1 MNQTSFDKDKIR
13 ILLLEGV
20 HASAVESFHAAGY
33 RNVEQRRE
41 ALTGDALAAALA
53 DAHMVGIRSRTQ
65 LTPTALAEA
74 RRLIAIGCFCIGT
87 NQVALDD
94 AMVRGIPVFN
104 APFSNTRSVAELV
117 LAEAVLLL
125 RGIPEKLA
133 HLKQGRW
140 QKSATASFEIR
151 GKRLGVIG
159 YGNIGSQ
166 LGVMAEALGMH
177 VVFYDVVKKLNL
189 GNAVQLD
196 SLDELLAT
204 SDVVTL
210 HVPASAGTRN
220 LIGARQIALLQA
232 NAVLINASRG
242 NVVDIDALAAALRER
257 RILGAAIDVFPEEPQ
272 SNDEPFTS
280 PLLDCDNVIVTP
292 HIGGSTS
299 EAQENIGIEVADK
312 LIRYSDNGSTLSAV
326 NFPEVALPPHPG
338 SHRLLHIHRNV
349 PGVLSRINQ
358 IFSVGSINIA
368 AQYLQTNAEIG
379 YVVIDVEAEHSQA
392 ALKQLR
398 EVDGTIRTRVLF

>member
-1 MNQTSFDKDKIR
+1 
-13 ILLLEGV
+13 
-20 HASAVESFHAAGY
+20 
-33 RNVEQRRE
+33 
-41 ALTGDALAAALA
+41 
-53 DAHMVGIRSRTQ
+53 
-65 LTPTALAEA
+65 
-74 RRLIAIGCFCIGT
+74 
-87 NQVALDD
+87 
-94 AMVRGIPVFN
+94 
-104 APFSNTRSVAELV
+104 
-117 LAEAVLLL
+117 
-125 RGIPEKLA
+125 
-133 HLKQGRW
+133 
-140 QKSATASFEIR
+140 
-151 GKRLGVIG
+151 
-159 YGNIGSQ
+159 
-166 LGVMAEALGMH
+166 
-177 VVFYDVVKKLNL
+177 
-189 GNAVQLD
+189 
-196 SLDELLAT
+196 
-204 SDVVTL
+204 
-210 HVPASAGTRN
+210 VPASAGTRN

-272 SNDEPFTS
+272 SNDEPFAS
-280 PLLDCDNVIVTP
+280 PLLECDNVIVTP